1 VALIISDNLYLVAWV
16 FSIYFISLFLI
27 KLYGMNI
34 LYSHI
39 FGKITMEEIDK
50 DNLKK
55 TNRVDGYENNQK
67 HRLNLLTK

>member
-1 VALIISDNLYLVAWV
+1 
-16 FSIYFISLFLI
+16 
-27 KLYGMNI
+27 MNI